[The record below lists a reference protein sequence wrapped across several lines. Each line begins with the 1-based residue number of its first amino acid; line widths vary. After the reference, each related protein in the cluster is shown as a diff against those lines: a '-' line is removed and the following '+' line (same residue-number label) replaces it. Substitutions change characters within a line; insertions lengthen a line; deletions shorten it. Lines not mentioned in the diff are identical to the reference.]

1 MTSCKEVK
9 RLIDESDKPDLL
21 AFEAT
26 EHIGRCS
33 DCERFARERAG
44 LRKLL
49 TSGVRV
55 TTPMSFDAALNAR
68 LAQVKARRS
77 LWRFTAPGY
86 LRLGAATAA
95 LAVMIFAARHAGLFS
110 PGSQPAPQNATLQ
123 KPVPIP
129 DGRTVSPESPAV
141 RAPVLVGERQNV
153 RTGIRASRHD
163 AAIGRRLTPAGVLSA
178 EDGGIVIV
186 RGQNG
191 DADIQLPTVSL
202 GAQPLLYVSAGRRA
216 PSSSGTSF

>member
-9 RLIDESDKPDLL
+9 RLIDEADKPDLL

-33 DCERFARERAG
+33 DCERFASERAG

-49 TSGVRV
+49 ASGVRV
-55 TTPMSFDAALNAR
+55 TAPMSFDALLNAR

-77 LWRFTAPGY
+77 LWGFTAPGY
-86 LRLGAATAA
+86 LRLGAAVAA
-95 LAVMIFAARHAGLFS
+95 LAVMIFAAQYAGLFS
-110 PGSQPAPQNATLQ
+110 PGSQPAPQNAALQ
-123 KPVPIP
+123 PRVPIP
-129 DGRTVSPESPAV
+129 DSRTPVSPTV

-153 RTGIRASRHD
+153 RSGIRSSRHD
-163 AAIGRRLTPAGVLSA
+163 VAISRRLTPAGVLSA